1 MAAKSKFE
9 EEGSA
14 YRVEIIGRNVQ
25 VTEAMKN
32 HALAKLSKIEEFHRH
47 IMHVHVT
54 LDIQKLEHLCTI
66 IAKFNHFNVKAMAS
80 STDMY
85 VSIDKAVHRL
95 ESKIRK
101 WKSHIEDHQRKKL
114 SVVDMQVNVIRRPY
128 DELEEINSEIEAK
141 AISAAQ
147 AAFLPPQVMATET
160 TPLKTLTLEEA
171 LMKIDL
177 NGDTFLIYRSEEDRK
192 LKVLYRRKDGNYGII
207 QPE

>member
-32 HALAKLSKIEEFHRH
+32 YALNKLSKIEEFHRH

-54 LDIQKLEHLCTI
+54 LDIQKLEHVCTI

-80 STDMY
+80 SSDMY

-95 ESKIRK
+95 ENKIRK

-141 AISAAQ
+141 AVAATQ
-147 AAFLPPQVMATET
+147 TAFFPPQVMGTET
-160 TPLKTLTLEEA
+160 IPLKTLTTEEA

-177 NGDTFLIYRSEEDRK
+177 NGDTFLVYRSEEDRK
-192 LKVLYRRKDGNYGII
+192 LKVMYRRKDGHYGII